1 MTICVPNSPRLLHA
15 CYVLEPPPPNSLSG
29 VQASFL
35 LPIYSQKAQLKALKS
50 SEFRDFQQ
58 PKFDQNLGKIPR
70 FVCMVPL
77 VGSRKYRRDVL
88 KL

>member
-1 MTICVPNSPRLLHA
+1 VTTWVSNSPRLLHA

-35 LPIYSQKAQLKALKS
+35 LAIYSQKAQLKALKS
-50 SEFRDFQQ
+50 SDFRDFQY
-58 PKFDQNLGKIPR
+58 PKFDQNLRKIPR

-77 VGSRKYRRDVL
+77 VGS
-88 KL
+88 